1 MTTNSILISGATGFI
16 GSHIAEEF
24 ANNNFKIIALTRNKS
39 NLWRLNEIKKK
50 NIIVLNTD
58 DPNFAQQ
65 IQKYKPICF
74 IHCGWDGVGQNNRN
88 DWIIQSKNI
97 EFTLEM
103 LLLSN
108 ELGIKKVIA
117 LGSQAE
123 YGDFEGRISENAVC
137 NPNNAYGAA
146 KLAAQHMLKSFCD
159 THNINWIWL
168 RTFSIYGE
176 RENEG
181 WLISS
186 LIKNVLC
193 YRSMNL
199 TKCEQRYDYVYAGD
213 FAKAILR
220 IIDKTCKS
228 DVYNLSSDTSIQIKI
243 LIEKILEIINHKG
256 KLKFGTLPY
265 RENQIMHMEG
275 DSSKFIRMFNFSLN
289 SNFENKLEGVVN
301 YYKTKFMTTNESF

>member
-88 DWIIQSKNI
+88 DWILQSKNI
-97 EFTLEM
+97 EYTLEM
-103 LLLSN
+103 LLLAN
-108 ELGIKKVIA
+108 KLGIKKVIA

-123 YGDFEGRISENAVC
+123 YGHFEGRISETAKC
-137 NPNNAYGAA
+137 KPNTAYGAA
-146 KLAAQHMLKSFCD
+146 KLAAQHMLQSFCE

-176 RENEG
+176 RENDG

-186 LIKNVLC
+186 LIKNILSC
-193 YRSMNL
+193 SLMNL

-213 FAKAILR
+213 FARAILN
-220 IIDKTCKS
+220 IIDKTYKS
-228 DVYNLSSDTSIQIKI
+228 DIYNLSSDTSIKLKF
-243 LIEKILEIINHKG
+243 LIEKIIEILNQKG
-256 KLKFGTLPY
+256 KLNFGTLPY
-265 RENQIMHMEG
+265 QDNQVMHMEG
-275 DSSKFIRMFNFSLN
+275 DSSKFISKFNYSLS

-301 YYKTKFMTTNESF
+301 YYKTKFKIANESF